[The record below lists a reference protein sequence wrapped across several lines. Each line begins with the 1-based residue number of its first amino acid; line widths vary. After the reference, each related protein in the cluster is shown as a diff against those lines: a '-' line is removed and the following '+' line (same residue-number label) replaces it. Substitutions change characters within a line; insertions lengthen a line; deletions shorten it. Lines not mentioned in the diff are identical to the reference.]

1 MHLSVNGTAYEVDV
15 DDNMPLLWVL
25 RDELSLTG
33 TKYGCGIGVC
43 GACSVM
49 IDGTP
54 VRSCLDRVA
63 DVLGEITTIEGIGT
77 PEDLHPVQSSWIE
90 EQVPQCGYCQ
100 SGQIIAAVS
109 LLEKVPVPDDKDI
122 DRAFSDHLCRC
133 GTYSRIRA
141 AIHAAAANKS

>member
-1 MHLSVNGTAYEVDV
+1 
-15 DDNMPLLWVL
+15 MPLLWVL

-54 VRSCLDRVA
+54 VRSCLYRVA

-109 LLEKVPVPDDKDI
+109 LLEKVPVPDDMDI